1 MTLALTTASAS
12 FFATVIGSF
21 FYGLFFIL
29 VILSTALHIQRIMRN
44 HPSTSRGATNAL
56 CSAKSHDY
64 GGLHV
69 VSHRHRE
76 SDNPQVYFI
85 APIRPR
91 AVTGVGFFLA
101 SLVTC
106 DAMIVGPDTSHGTS
120 YSLFLDISSLDRVEQ
135 VYASCDLPSSHS
147 TWNDRCHAPTDHYDC
162 RRKPVFN
169 GTASWIVTDSVF
181 NLLFV
186 IFSPSTSV
194 VKLTRVC
201 RTNIY
206 STGLIAYRIH
216 KINTLASS
224 AGLTRVNGGE
234 DLKSVMAILVESS
247 ALLST
252 WIVFEMITYATK
264 SPLEGFVLVTLGTV
278 SGISFMLINVRVAL
292 GWGQIN
298 RTTIRMETQEDM
310 HVDMPANDDSDN
322 GYELDAVSK
331 DQI

>member
-1 MTLALTTASAS
+1 MTLALTTTSAS

-29 VILSTALHIQRIMRN
+29 AILSTALHIQRIMCN
-44 HPSTSRGATNAL
+44 HPSACRRVIMRSVLRNPMIMAGFTLFLTVTAHWILDMIDTA
-56 CSAKSHDY
+56 H
-64 GGLHV
+64 GLL
-69 VSHRHRE
+69 E

-106 DAMIVGPDTSHGTS
+106 DAMIIYRLWIVWNNGIGVTRQLTIMTVGE
-120 YSLFLDISSLDRVEQ
+120 SLFS
-135 VYASCDLPSSHS
+135 
-147 TWNDRCHAPTDHYDC
+147 
-162 RRKPVFN
+162 N
-169 GTASWIVTDSVF
+169 GTARWIVTDSVF
-181 NLLFV
+181 NLL
-186 IFSPSTSV
+186 
-194 VKLTRVC
+194 
-201 RTNIY
+201 TNIY

-216 KINTLASS
+216 EINTLASS
-224 AGLTRVNGGE
+224 VGLTRVNGGE

-247 ALLST
+247 AFLST
-252 WIVFEMITYATK
+252 WIVFEMVTYTIK
-264 SPLEGFVLVTLGTV
+264 SPLQSFVQVTLGTV

-298 RTTIRMETQEDM
+298 RTTSLVLPPTTIRMETQ
-310 HVDMPANDDSDN
+310 VDMPAKDDSDN

>member
-29 VILSTALHIQRIMRN
+29 VILSTALHIRRIMRN
-44 HPSTSRGATNAL
+44 HPSASRGALMRSAL
-56 CSAKSHDY
+56 Q
-64 GGLHV
+64 
-69 VSHRHRE
+69 
-76 SDNPQVYFI
+76 NPMI
-85 APIRPR
+85 MA
-91 AVTGVGFFLA
+91 GF
-101 SLVTC
+101 T
-106 DAMIVGPDTSHGTS
+106 
-120 YSLFLDISSLDRVEQ
+120 LFLTV
-135 VYASCDLPSSHS
+135 
-147 TWNDRCHAPTDHYDC
+147 
-162 RRKPVFN
+162 
-169 GTASWIVTDSVF
+169 TAIYRLWIVWNKSTPVVILP
-181 NLLFV
+181 LLALLGMIAGGIGV
-186 IFSPSTSV
+186 THQ
-194 VKLTRVC
+194 LTII
-201 RTNIY
+201 TNIY

-224 AGLTRVNGGE
+224 TGLTRVNGGE

-298 RTTIRMETQEDM
+298 RTTSVVLPPMRIRMETQEDM

-322 GYELDAVSK
+322 GYEIDAVSK

>member
-1 MTLALTTASAS
+1 MTLALTSASAS

-21 FYGLFFIL
+21 FYGLFFVL
-29 VILSTALHIQRIMRN
+29 AILSTALHIQRIMRN
-44 HPSTSRGATNAL
+44 HPSASRGVIMRSVLRNPMIMAGFTLFLTVTARWIL
-56 CSAKSHDY
+56 DVIDTAY
-64 GGLHV
+64 GLL
-69 VSHRHRE
+69 E

-85 APIRPR
+85 APIRPH
-91 AVTGVGFFLA
+91 AVTGVGFFLC
-101 SLVTC
+101 SLVIC
-106 DAMIVGPDTSHGTS
+106 DAMIIYRLWIVWNKSTLVVIFPLLTLLGMIGILRAAGIGVTRQLTIMTVGE
-120 YSLFLDISSLDRVEQ
+120 SLFS
-135 VYASCDLPSSHS
+135 
-147 TWNDRCHAPTDHYDC
+147 
-162 RRKPVFN
+162 N
-169 GTASWIVTDSVF
+169 GTARWIVTDSVF
-181 NLLFV
+181 NLL
-186 IFSPSTSV
+186 
-194 VKLTRVC
+194 
-201 RTNIY
+201 TNIY

-216 KINTLASS
+216 KINTLTSS

-298 RTTIRMETQEDM
+298 RTTSVVLSPTRIRMETQVNM

-322 GYELDAVSK
+322 GYEIDAVSK

>member
-29 VILSTALHIQRIMRN
+29 AILSTALHIQRIMRN
-44 HPSTSRGATNAL
+44 HPGASREAL
-56 CSAKSHDY
+56 MRSVLQNPMIMAGFTLFLTVTARWILDIIDTAH
-64 GGLHV
+64 GLL
-69 VSHRHRE
+69 E
-76 SDNPQVYFI
+76 PDDPQVYFI

-91 AVTGVGFFLA
+91 AVTGNGLLIA
-101 SLVTC
+101 SLVIC
-106 DAMIVGPDTSHGTS
+106 DAMIIYRLWIVWNKSTPIVILPLLALLGMIAAGIGVTRQLTVMTVGE
-120 YSLFLDISSLDRVEQ
+120 SLFS
-135 VYASCDLPSSHS
+135 
-147 TWNDRCHAPTDHYDC
+147 
-162 RRKPVFN
+162 N
-169 GTASWIVTDSVF
+169 GTARWIVTDSVF
-181 NLLFV
+181 NLL
-186 IFSPSTSV
+186 
-194 VKLTRVC
+194 
-201 RTNIY
+201 TNIY

-234 DLKSVMAILVESS
+234 DLKSVIAILVESS

-298 RTTIRMETQEDM
+298 RTTSVVLPPMRVRMETQVDM
-310 HVDMPANDDSDN
+310 HVDMLTKDDSDN
-322 GYELDAVSK
+322 GYEIDAVSK

>member
-1 MTLALTTASAS
+1 MTLALTTTSAS
-12 FFATVIGSF
+12 FFATVIGGF

-29 VILSTALHIQRIMRN
+29 AILSTALHIQRIMRRN
-44 HPSTSRGATNAL
+44 HPSASRGALMRSAL
-56 CSAKSHDY
+56 QNPMIMASFTLFLTVTARWILDVIDTAY
-64 GGLHV
+64 GIL
-69 VSHRHRE
+69 E

-91 AVTGVGFFLA
+91 AVTGVGLFLA
-101 SLVTC
+101 SLVIC
-106 DAMIVGPDTSHGTS
+106 DAMIIYRLWIVWNKSTPVVIFPLFTLLGMIASGIGVTRQLTIMTVGESPFS
-120 YSLFLDISSLDRVEQ
+120 
-135 VYASCDLPSSHS
+135 
-147 TWNDRCHAPTDHYDC
+147 
-162 RRKPVFN
+162 N
-169 GTASWIVTDSVF
+169 GTARWIVTDSIF
-181 NLLFV
+181 NLL
-186 IFSPSTSV
+186 
-194 VKLTRVC
+194 
-201 RTNIY
+201 TNIY

-234 DLKSVMAILVESS
+234 DLKSVIAILVESS

-252 WIVFEMITYATK
+252 WIVFEMITYAAK
-264 SPLEGFVLVTLGTV
+264 SPLQIFVQVTLGTV

-298 RTTIRMETQEDM
+298 RTTSVGLPPTRIRMETQVDM
-310 HVDMPANDDSDN
+310 HVDMPAKDDSDN